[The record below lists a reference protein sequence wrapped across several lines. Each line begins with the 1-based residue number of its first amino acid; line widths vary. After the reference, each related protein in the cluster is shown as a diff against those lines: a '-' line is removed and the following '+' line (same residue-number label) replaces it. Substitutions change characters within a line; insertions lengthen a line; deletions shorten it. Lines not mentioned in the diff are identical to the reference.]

1 MYFPFCKGGD
11 TMAKK
16 VTLTE
21 EEAQSLCDSIG
32 IEYEVVLDNVCGDK
46 FGRAQ
51 QAVRRIGKL
60 IDEATGN

>member
-1 MYFPFCKGGD
+1 
-11 TMAKK
+11 MAKK

-21 EEAQSLCDSIG
+21 DVTEVLCENIG
-32 IEYEVVLDNVCGDK
+32 TEYETVLNNVCDGK

>member
-1 MYFPFCKGGD
+1 
-11 TMAKK
+11 MAKK